1 MTKETTREGRMTPV
15 VTQDLPEGGECVKH
29 VDSASRKCFLR
40 DCVKH
45 VSSASRTWFLRL
57 TFLTETV
64 PDAVGFLH
72 EEQNAGDDEPF
83 PKDRRVEDEE
93 GPVEDVEQMGPV
105 EDLKKTW
112 KTRG

>member
-15 VTQDLPEGGECVKH
+15 VTQDLPEGGECVNH
-29 VDSASRKCFLR
+29 VGFAS
-40 DCVKH
+40 H
-45 VSSASRTWFLRL
+45 TWFLQL

-112 KTRG
+112 KTRGLNNARG